1 VIEPPRWA
9 AKEVKIENS
18 LACKRQGQVPPPL
31 FGESTFRPFLGKSKS
46 FKSGAIARPAMPA
59 AI

>member
-1 VIEPPRWA
+1 LKIHWPARGKGKCPR
-9 AKEVKIENS
+9 
-18 LACKRQGQVPPPL
+18 PL